1 MLELVFDGTLRV
13 VANVLDP
20 AIAAL
25 PRNALQW
32 TSFEHL

>member
-25 PRNALQW
+25 PELQW
-32 TSFEHL
+32 RSSENL